1 MMAAAKKAAVDKA
14 KALGI
19 TPPLV
24 VGITVLTSDTGVGN
38 TQATV
43 LERAKLAKKAGLAKV
58 TLAAIETLSAT
69 PHAGTVERLN
79 RLSPSL
85 GARCLLFYLLAQVR
99 KVRSE
104 LRKGTC

>member
-1 MMAAAKKAAVDKA
+1 VKTGK
-14 KALGI
+14 
-19 TPPLV
+19 TNHPLV
-24 VGITVLTSDTGVGN
+24 RFRKKNLLTRV
-38 TQATV
+38 A
-43 LERAKLAKKAGLAKV
+43 LAKKAGLAKV